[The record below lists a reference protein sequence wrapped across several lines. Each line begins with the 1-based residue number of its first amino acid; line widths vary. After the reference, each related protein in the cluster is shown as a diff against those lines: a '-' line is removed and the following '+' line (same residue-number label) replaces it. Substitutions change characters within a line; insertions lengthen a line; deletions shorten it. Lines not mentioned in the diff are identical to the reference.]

1 MLDFWALGVIGF
13 EFLTGYLPFNDETP
27 DKIFNNILE
36 KEIEWPDIGYGEGQI
51 HPMAK
56 DFLQRLMNRDPT
68 QRLGAKEG
76 TKELKR
82 HPFFAGINWK
92 NLLNETVPW
101 LPQGKDDA
109 VTNFPR
115 ANDDIIQEIIDEG
128 DSLQNSFSA

>member
-1 MLDFWALGVIGF
+1 M
-13 EFLTGYLPFNDETP
+13 
-27 DKIFNNILE
+27 
-36 KEIEWPDIGYGEGQI
+36 
-51 HPMAK
+51 
-56 DFLQRLMNRDPT
+56 QRLMMRDPA

-92 NLLNETVPW
+92 NLINEPVPW

-115 ANDDIIQEIIDEG
+115 ANDDIIQEIINEEDEK
-128 DSLQNSFSA
+128 QNSPVA